1 MDSIEKLMADIM
13 ADENNQTY
21 TEKGIKPLFTIPPT
35 AKINIIGQAPGIRA
49 QESGLY
55 WNDPSGDRLREW
67 LGVDKECF
75 YQSGLFAV
83 VPMDYY
89 FPGSGRSGDLPPR
102 KHFAPKWHERTL
114 ALAPDIRL
122 TLLIG
127 HYAQHYYLKQ
137 KASVS
142 LTDTVQHYHHYLP
155 AFFPLVHPS
164 PRNNIWQAKN
174 PWFVQE
180 VLPDLK
186 KRVALIIKGNN

>member
-1 MDSIEKLMADIM
+1 MDSIEKLTADIM
-13 ADENNQTY
+13 ADKDNQPY
-21 TEKGIKPLFTIPPT
+21 TEKRIKPLFTIPKT
-35 AKINIIGQAPGIRA
+35 ARINIIGQAPGIRA

-55 WNDPSGDRLREW
+55 WNDASGDRLRDW

-102 KHFAPKWHERTL
+102 KQFAPKWHERTL

-127 HYAQHYYLKQ
+127 QYAQHYYLKQ
-137 KASVS
+137 KAPAS
-142 LTDTVQHYHHYLP
+142 LTDTVQHYDHYLP

-164 PRNNIWQAKN
+164 PRNNIWHAKH
-174 PWFVQE
+174 PWFAE
-180 VLPDLK
+180 NVLPDLK
-186 KRVALIIKGNN
+186 ERVALIIKEND